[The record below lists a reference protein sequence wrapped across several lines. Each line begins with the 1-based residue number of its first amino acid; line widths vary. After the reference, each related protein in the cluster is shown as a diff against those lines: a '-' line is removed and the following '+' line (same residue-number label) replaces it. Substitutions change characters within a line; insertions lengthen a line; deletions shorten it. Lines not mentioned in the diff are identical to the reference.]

1 MHQKVGDLSANF
13 LVSILFY
20 CFDNMN
26 AVNKTSSITLTD
38 ATLLAAFHVGNEEL
52 EEEEKTFVLT
62 CDCNLS
68 RLVINH
74 YLLG

>member
-1 MHQKVGDLSANF
+1 M
-13 LVSILFY
+13 
-20 CFDNMN
+20 
-26 AVNKTSSITLTD
+26 TD

-74 YLLG
+74 YLLGLQMNHTVWLH

>member
-1 MHQKVGDLSANF
+1 
-13 LVSILFY
+13 
-20 CFDNMN
+20 MN
-26 AVNKTSSITLTD
+26 AVNKTSSNTLTD

-74 YLLG
+74 YLLGLQMNHTVWLH